1 MYNKKM
7 IIIFTIIISCLF
19 AFCKTKKV
27 KDSSM
32 DNQEEIIFT
41 IKKTTDSIYNANK
54 SKILI
59 LEYTLDKN
67 PIVTYSYRVIDAKT
81 KKEFKKGIFTGDK
94 IEWLDNNT
102 LKCTPYIGMAIKESD
117 QVIEGTKN
125 EKVKYITIKIN

>member
-1 MYNKKM
+1 
-7 IIIFTIIISCLF
+7 
-19 AFCKTKKV
+19 
-27 KDSSM
+27 M
-32 DNQEEIIFT
+32 DNQEIIFT
-41 IKKTTDSIYNANK
+41 TKKTTDNIYNADK

-59 LEYTLDKN
+59 LEYTRGKN
-67 PIVTYSYRVIDAKT
+67 PILTYSYRVIDAKT

>member
-19 AFCKTKKV
+19 TFCKTKKV

-41 IKKTTDSIYNANK
+41 TKKTTDSIYNANK

-59 LEYTLDKN
+59 LEYTRGKN
-67 PIVTYSYRVIDAKT
+67 PIITYSYRVIDAKT